1 VDVGIVEVWCKK
13 LSTQIIQTTIRLPE
27 DLHQQVKIQAIKNR
41 VSLNDLLV
49 EAVVKALPS
58 QAKKAEE

>member
-1 VDVGIVEVWCKK
+1 

-58 QAKKAEE
+58 QTKKAAK